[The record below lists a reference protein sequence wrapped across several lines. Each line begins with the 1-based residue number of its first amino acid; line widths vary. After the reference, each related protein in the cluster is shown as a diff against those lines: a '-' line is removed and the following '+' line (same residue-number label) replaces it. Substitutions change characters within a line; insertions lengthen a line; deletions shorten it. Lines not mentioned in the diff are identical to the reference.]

1 MNGVIYNWV
10 NNLAKIFSKKFLYFL
25 YNLNPIHD
33 EEEGRRGQKG
43 LHTSFSPVTSTNV
56 GTSPK
61 TFWLLVLIKIFWLLV
76 LIVFPHWCKISVS
89 YLVPVPNYW
98 TWTKTTPQKSV
109 LFFCSNPYKVEVM
122 MISFIEMLELPNF
135 CLMTSST
142 I

>member
-43 LHTSFSPVTSTNV
+43 PHTSFSPVTSTNV

-61 TFWLLVLIKIFWLLV
+61 TFWLLVLM
-76 LIVFPHWCKISVS
+76 VFPHWCKISIL
-89 YLVPVPNYW
+89 YLVLVPNYW
-98 TWTKTTPQKSV
+98 TWTKSTLQKIV
-109 LFFCSNPYKVEVM
+109 LFFCLNPYKVEVM
-122 MISFIEMLELPNF
+122 IISFIEMLELPNF
-135 CLMTSST
+135 CPMTAST